1 MERMKI
7 VYNNALKSINAH
19 KFKFLL
25 FILSFAFALIF
36 TICANCTT
44 LVNGKY
50 YGEIHEINLMIEI
63 NGNSFY
69 WVQTEGSR
77 TDAYIGLYHP
87 VSEDTNIA
95 TWHINNDLLGFFR
108 ITSNGPSLTQGQRI
122 NAFSFSLSY
131 PGTIPGTYDDFIMV
145 CRWAVAV
152 QIISGIIMFFDFTC
166 AIIFF
171 IKAYKSSKLKKD

>member
-50 YGEIHEINLMIEI
+50 YGETETTRYIIEI
-63 NGNSFY
+63 NGNSFFMIE
-69 WVQTEGSR
+69 QHKDSETSKL
-77 TDAYIGLYHP
+77 GLYHSIP
-87 VSEDTNIA
+87 ENTSFNNFYTGGDGLLVFVSLSNATNKTEIG
-95 TWHINNDLLGFFR
+95 H
-108 ITSNGPSLTQGQRI
+108 RI
-122 NAFSFSLSY
+122 NAFSFSLRYSANWEWQEL
-131 PGTIPGTYDDFIMV
+131 TMV